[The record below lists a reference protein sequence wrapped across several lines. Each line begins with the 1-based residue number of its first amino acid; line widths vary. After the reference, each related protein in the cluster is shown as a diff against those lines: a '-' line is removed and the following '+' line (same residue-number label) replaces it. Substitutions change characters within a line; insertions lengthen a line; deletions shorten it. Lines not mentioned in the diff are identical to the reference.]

1 MMRNVYKHTYF
12 NISADHSQN
21 SHGGCFKDRLAYKM
35 TPCAFDA
42 PQVGEVFFVSQ
53 FDVTEPL
60 TESPI
65 ATRAWVTQERF
76 LSPRVL
82 HFTTDQLFW
91 ECAGMYACE
100 TFPHGVPHVYDNSTS
115 WHYRASADPKQTD
128 HQDKPMHYQVWGK
141 ICEDYSR
148 SRLTYT
154 SDKIVAFAGI
164 VGEFQFRLPN
174 DTYLAG
180 LWRGDLITGL
190 LWKATALDGWPIQPN
205 GSHDVDADPYI
216 TAAMP
221 AKYRAPSWSWL
232 AKDCGIIWA
241 RPKRRS
247 PQELITIHD
256 VSINLA
262 NDSECAGDV
271 KGGYIVIRGV
281 LRAAQWS
288 QNGDIESI
296 IFDGKSGDQLLVSPS
311 DPSSSIID
319 SFVIQRD
326 TGKSFPTADIFC
338 LPVRMSLA
346 PSVTSSDTPLVEGLI
361 LGSTGEKNQYER
373 LGHFQAVG
381 EGYASALF
389 YELRDSARELRHPWA
404 ILDVDGLG
412 GRYNEECF
420 KQVEGSVFTII

>member
-1 MMRNVYKHTYF
+1 
-12 NISADHSQN
+12 
-21 SHGGCFKDRLAYKM
+21 M
-35 TPCAFDA
+35 TPCPFDA
-42 PQVGEVFFVSQ
+42 PEVGEVFLVSQ

-60 TESPI
+60 TASPI

-91 ECAGMYACE
+91 ECAGTYACE

-115 WHYRASADPKQTD
+115 WHYRAPADLKQTD

-164 VGEFQFRLPN
+164 VREFQSRLPN

-180 LWRGDLITGL
+180 LWKGDLVTGL
-190 LWKATALDGWPIQPN
+190 LWKVTAIDGWPIQPN
-205 GSHDVDADPYI
+205 GSHAPHVDPYI
-216 TAAMP
+216 TASMP
-221 AKYRAPSWSWL
+221 TEYRAPSWSWL
-232 AKDCGIIWA
+232 AKDCGIVWA
-241 RPKRRS
+241 RVKQQS
-247 PQELITIHD
+247 QELITIEHI
-256 VSINLA
+256 SINFA
-262 NDSECAGDV
+262 DNSERAGDV
-271 KGGYIVIRGV
+271 NSGYIIIRGV
-281 LRAAQWS
+281 LRAAKWS
-288 QNGDIESI
+288 QVGDVESI
-296 IFDGKSGDQLLVSPS
+296 ILDGKSGDELLISPS
-311 DPSSSIID
+311 DPSTSVMD

-326 TGKSFPTADIFC
+326 TGKSFPVADIFC

-346 PSVTSSDTPLVEGLI
+346 THATSSDTPLVEGLI
-361 LGSTGEKNQYER
+361 LGPAGKEDQYER

-389 YELRDSARELRHPWA
+389 FKLRDPAREMSYPWA
-404 ILDVDGLG
+404 TLDVDGLG
-412 GRYNEECF
+412 GRYNEESF
-420 KQVEGSVFTII
+420 QQVEGSILTII